1 VTRTRRFPL
10 VVLLASALAAT
21 GLCTFLSAGAA
32 TSCPVTEAPEHDG
45 CCDQES
51 NEACPDAPA
60 RPTCRMC
67 DDTVAFLLKEKTA
80 GDDVPSAI
88 FALAPTL
95 APRPD
100 AVIPGASDS
109 LHLLSLS
116 ASPPIHLLNVT
127 FRN

>member
-1 VTRTRRFPL
+1 VTWLLRFPL
-10 VVLLASALAAT
+10 VVLLSSALAST
-21 GLCTFLSAGAA
+21 GLCASLSEDAA
-32 TSCPVTEAPEHDG
+32 ASCPVAEVTDHDG

-51 NEACPDAPA
+51 NGACPEEPS

-67 DDTVAFLLKEKTA
+67 DDTVALFVKEKTA

-88 FALAPTL
+88 FALVPTL
-95 APRPD
+95 APRPLSPPSP
-100 AVIPGASDS
+100 ATGIPLS
-109 LHLLSLS
+109 SLS

>member
-1 VTRTRRFPL
+1 MLRLSL
-10 VVLLASALAAT
+10 VVLLSSALAST
-21 GLCTFLSAGAA
+21 GLCASLSAGAA
-32 TSCPVTEAPEHDG
+32 ASCPVAEVTDHDG

-51 NEACPDAPA
+51 NGACPEEPS

-67 DDTVAFLLKEKTA
+67 DDTVALFVKEKTA

-88 FALAPTL
+88 FALVPTL
-95 APRPD
+95 APRPQS
-100 AVIPGASDS
+100 AASAPS
-109 LHLLSLS
+109 ETRLLSVS